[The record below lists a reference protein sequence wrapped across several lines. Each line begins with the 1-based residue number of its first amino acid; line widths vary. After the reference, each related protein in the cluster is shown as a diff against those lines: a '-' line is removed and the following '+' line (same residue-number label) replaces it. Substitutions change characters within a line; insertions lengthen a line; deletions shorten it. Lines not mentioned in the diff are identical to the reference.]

1 MFTSINRGKH
11 SCMCAGSVI
20 IVIQRVENNRKYE
33 KCILEKNCNGDF
45 SFKQSGRQ
53 MQCQAHVEL
62 ECLRAL
68 SSPMKV
74 YLIMADFFAL

>member
-1 MFTSINRGKH
+1 
-11 SCMCAGSVI
+11 MCAGPVI

-45 SFKQSGRQ
+45 SFKQSRRQ